1 MKFMLLLKAD
11 DATESAATPS
21 DDELNAMGAY
31 NDELIRDGV
40 MVAGEGL
47 HSSASGARID
57 FLGDNSTVTDG
68 PFTGSHDLIAGF
80 WILQVDSRDEAIRR
94 ARKAPL
100 RSGQIEVRQ
109 IFDISEFDP
118 NNEYVRREA
127 AWREREAAGQSHT
140 A

>member
-1 MKFMLLLKAD
+1 MKFMLLLKSD
-11 DATESAATPS
+11 DATESAATPT

-31 NDELIRDGV
+31 NEGLIRDGV
-40 MVAGEGL
+40 MLAGEGL

-68 PFTGSHDLIAGF
+68 PFTESHDLLAGF
-80 WILQVDSRDEAIRR
+80 WILRVDSRDEAIRR
-94 ARKAPL
+94 ARLAPL

-118 NNEYVRREA
+118 NNEYVRKEA
-127 AWREREAAGQSHT
+127 AWREREEAGRSRT

>member
-1 MKFMLLLKAD
+1 MKFMLLLKSD
-11 DATESAATPS
+11 EATESAAMPS

-47 HSSASGARID
+47 HPSASGARID
-57 FLGDNSTVTDG
+57 FSGDASTVTDG
-68 PFTGSHDLIAGF
+68 PFTGSNDLIAGF
-80 WILQVDSRDEAIRR
+80 WILQLDSLADAIERARR
-94 ARKAPL
+94 APL
-100 RSGQIEVRQ
+100 KTGQIEVRQ

-118 NNEYVRREA
+118 NNEYVQKEA
-127 AWREREAAGQSHT
+127 TWREETGQSRT

>member
-11 DATESAATPS
+11 EATESAATPS

-31 NDELIRDGV
+31 NEELIRDGV
-40 MVAGEGL
+40 MLTGEGL

-57 FLGDNSTVTDG
+57 FLGDNSTVADG
-68 PFTGSHDLIAGF
+68 PFTGSPDLIAGF
-80 WILQVDSRDEAIRR
+80 WILRVDSRDEAIRR
-94 ARKAPL
+94 ARLAPL

-118 NNEYVRREA
+118 KNEYVRKEA
-127 AWREREAAGQSHT
+127 AWREREEAGRSRT